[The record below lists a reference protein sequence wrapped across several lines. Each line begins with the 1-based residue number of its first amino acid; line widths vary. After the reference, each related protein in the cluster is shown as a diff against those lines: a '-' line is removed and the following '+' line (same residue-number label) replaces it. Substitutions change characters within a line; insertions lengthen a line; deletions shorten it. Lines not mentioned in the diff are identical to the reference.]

1 MPNSMRVKIVC
12 ACGIIIAA
20 SLAFYKAACASESL
34 FYKEVNLIGGYSGNE
49 RWIGKSSTLS
59 NSLGFE
65 DYRKLSGAYGDFLT
79 TDLQLR
85 AAYDSTKNSHD
96 AWGLQ
101 IHNAWLE
108 YKVSSGKRLRLG
120 HFDVPFGLEPS
131 VDTHGTILQ
140 TMAETNIGSK
150 QDWGVAFKG
159 TGQSF
164 ELETALQIG
173 SGMSVYRRDGSFLAS
188 ARLGSASDR
197 NLQYGASL
205 LYGRW
210 LEAPGMSTF
219 PRNDL
224 TSEQATLK
232 KRVGLD
238 AQYLFGPYLLKAEVA
253 YGSNNHDAV
262 LGNFWELDY
271 TLPRHQNWE
280 FELQYQ
286 SWFNDL
292 AQRGSDDSTLGV
304 GVSYKVNQNVT
315 VRSVFYHDF
324 NRMGGNEDDQFLV
337 QVYYFAL

>member
-1 MPNSMRVKIVC
+1 MKVKIIF
-12 ACGIIIAA
+12 ACVINILGL
-20 SLAFYKAACASESL
+20 LALQKVVLAGESL

-59 NSLGFE
+59 NSFGFE
-65 DYRKLSGAYGDFLT
+65 DYRKFSGEYGDFLT

-108 YKVSSGKRLRLG
+108 YKLGSGKRVRLG
-120 HFDVPFGLEPS
+120 HFDVPFGLEPTL
-131 VDTHGTILQ
+131 DTHGTILQ

-159 TGQSF
+159 IGQSF

-173 SGMSVYRRDGSFLAS
+173 SGMSVYRKDGSFLAS
-188 ARLGSASDR
+188 ARLGSASGK
-197 NLQYGASL
+197 NFQYGASL

-210 LEAPGMSTF
+210 LDAPGMSTF

-224 TSEQATLK
+224 ISDEATLK

-238 AQYLFGPYLLKAEVA
+238 AQYLFGPYLLKSEVA
-253 YGSNNHDAV
+253 FGSNNHDNV
-262 LGNFWELDY
+262 LGHFWEIDY

-280 FELQYQ
+280 LQLQFQ
-286 SWFNDL
+286 SWLNDL
-292 AQRGSDDSTLGV
+292 SQRGSDDSTLGL

>member
-1 MPNSMRVKIVC
+1 MRVKRIVVFVLNLLV
-12 ACGIIIAA
+12 AVIFQKVV
-20 SLAFYKAACASESL
+20 LANESL
-34 FYKEVNLIGGYSGNE
+34 FYKEINAIGGYSRQE
-49 RWIGKSSTLS
+49 HWIGKSSTLS

-65 DYRKLSGAYGDFLT
+65 DYRKFSTEYGDFLT

-96 AWGLQ
+96 AWSLQ

-108 YKVSSGKRLRLG
+108 YRLGSGKKVRLG

-131 VDTHGTILQ
+131 LDTHGTILQ
-140 TMAETNIGSK
+140 TIAEMNIGSK
-150 QDWGVAFKG
+150 QDWGLAFKG
-159 TGQSF
+159 VGQSF
-164 ELETALQIG
+164 EFETALQIG

-188 ARLGSASDR
+188 ARLGSAS
-197 NLQYGASL
+197 NNNFQCGISL

-210 LEAPGMSTF
+210 LDAPGMNTF

-224 TSEQATLK
+224 TSDETTLK
-232 KRVGLD
+232 KRVGFD
-238 AQYLFGPYLLKAEVA
+238 AQYLFGPFLFKSEVD

-262 LGNFWELDY
+262 LGHFWEVDY

-280 FELQYQ
+280 FELQFQ
-286 SWFNDL
+286 SWINDL
-292 AQRGSDDSTLGV
+292 RQSNSDDSTLGL

-315 VRSVFYHDF
+315 VRSVYYHDF

-337 QVYYFAL
+337 QVYYFGL